1 MKKLSLSLKKISH
14 DISWLGLTITFAVG
28 FLLATSMFW
37 LFGNTIKS
45 LLVSF
50 IL

>member
-1 MKKLSLSLKKISH
+1 MKKLYLSLIKISH

-28 FLLATSMFW
+28 FLLATSLFW

-45 LLVSF
+45 LLVTF
-50 IL
+50 I

>member
-1 MKKLSLSLKKISH
+1 MKKLYLSLKKIST
-14 DISWLGLTITFAVG
+14 DISWLGLTITFTAG
-28 FLLATSMFW
+28 FLLAISIFW
-37 LFGNTIKS
+37 LFGSSIRS